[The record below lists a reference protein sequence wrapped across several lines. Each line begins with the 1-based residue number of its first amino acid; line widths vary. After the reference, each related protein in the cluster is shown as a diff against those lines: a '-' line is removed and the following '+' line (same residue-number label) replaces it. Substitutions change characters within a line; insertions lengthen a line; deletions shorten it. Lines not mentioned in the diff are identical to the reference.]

1 MERISNS
8 LSRGIL
14 VLLVF
19 GIMLM
24 VMSGKMT
31 ITSLMPENDFEDLME
46 KEAKEGMHIK
56 GEVQY
61 AFDCYAYEETWKE
74 NKDGSR
80 TPAKT
85 SHYYYAIPGEG
96 DNFIGLEVAVD
107 DKVDME
113 TLADETYEYLSGG
126 EEPSTKIMAEGRM
139 TKMDEEMSGLFKEYL
154 QEIGYTNE
162 EISGMGEF
170 YYIEQPASMQTERL
184 MFAGGILLVV
194 IAIVIFIIR
203 FKKNKPVTE
212 METVQ
217 AEVPETEELETE
229 ELENL

>member
-8 LSRGIL
+8 LSRGTL

-203 FKKNKPVTE
+203 FKKNKPVPE

-217 AEVPETEELETE
+217 AAVPETEELETE
-229 ELENL
+229 ETENL

>member
-1 MERISNS
+1 
-8 LSRGIL
+8 
-14 VLLVF
+14 
-19 GIMLM
+19 
-24 VMSGKMT
+24 
-31 ITSLMPENDFEDLME
+31 
-46 KEAKEGMHIK
+46 
-56 GEVQY
+56 
-61 AFDCYAYEETWKE
+61 
-74 NKDGSR
+74 
-80 TPAKT
+80 
-85 SHYYYAIPGEG
+85 
-96 DNFIGLEVAVD
+96 
-107 DKVDME
+107 
-113 TLADETYEYLSGG
+113 
-126 EEPSTKIMAEGRM
+126 M

-229 ELENL
+229 ESENL

>member
-217 AEVPETEELETE
+217 VEVPETEELETE
-229 ELENL
+229 ESENL

>member
-8 LSRGIL
+8 LSRGIF

-24 VMSGKMT
+24 VVSGKMT

-229 ELENL
+229 ESENL

>member
-24 VMSGKMT
+24 VVSGKMT

-203 FKKNKPVTE
+203 FKKNKPVQE

-217 AEVPETEELETE
+217 AAVPETEELETE
-229 ELENL
+229 ETENL

>member
-24 VMSGKMT
+24 VVSGKMT

-229 ELENL
+229 ESENL

>member
-203 FKKNKPVTE
+203 FKKNKPVPE

-217 AEVPETEELETE
+217 AAVPETEELETE
-229 ELENL
+229 ESENL